1 MMQIR
6 AKSGVIALLLA
17 VLFTVPAANAGDLSS
32 FTLDL
37 AVLTVP
43 AAPGTEMEVIGQEP
57 GQPVSR
63 WGSQKAT
70 VWPGVSEVRFGELVL
85 TFDKGSMLWNG
96 QPGPPDDSGV
106 QRLIERRVS
115 LQSGQPTQ
123 IRAIVDDLHYFE
135 AVEGGLFKMKSVS
148 KRDLPG
154 LLLDCEAE
162 GYRDGPDGGLVD
174 FDYKLRLVVVEWRE
188 ELPGAS
194 EMPGKPHLA
203 RFKLGRSEELPA
215 GAWHLVNGHLV
226 SDTGGR
232 QGSYLLVLIR
242 ISPVE

>member
-1 MMQIR
+1 MASIR
-6 AKSGVIALLLA
+6 TAIRPAVLILA
-17 VLFTVPAANAGDLSS
+17 MLFTVTVSAAGYLSS

-43 AAPGTEMEVIGQEP
+43 ATPGTAMTVAGQEP

-63 WGSQKAT
+63 WGGQKAM
-70 VWPGVSEVRFGELVL
+70 VWPGVREVLFGELVL
-85 TFDKGSMLWNG
+85 TLDQNSMQWDG
-96 QPGPPDDSGV
+96 KPDPPAGSGV

-135 AVEGGLFKMKSVS
+135 VAQGGLFELKSVS

-154 LLLDCEAE
+154 LLLDCEVE

-174 FDYKLRLVVVEWRE
+174 FDYKLRLVVVEGRE
-188 ELPGAS
+188 ELPGVP
-194 EMPGKPHLA
+194 EMPGKPRLA
-203 RFKLGRSEELPA
+203 RFKLSRTEEIPS
-215 GAWHLVNGHLV
+215 GAWHLVSGHLV
-226 SDTGGR
+226 SDTGGS
-232 QGSYLLVLIR
+232 QGNYLLVLIR
-242 ISPVE
+242 INPVE